1 MGKKWA
7 VNLSAAK
14 SEHLIIS
21 KKLVKNN
28 YNVLFMDGIK
38 INRVS
43 EHRHLVLVF
52 TETFIWEVHIN
63 RRIKKAGPA
72 LNMLIRLS
80 NNMPR
85 IVQENIYCT
94 FIPPII
100 EYGCMIYDNRPAFI
114 SHSIEQVQ
122 RRAALAC
129 TGAYRDTSH
138 VSLLKELG

>member
-7 VNLSAAK
+7 VNFSAAK

-21 KKLVKNN
+21 RKHVKNN
-28 YNVLFMDGIK
+28 YNPLFMDGIK

-43 EHRHLVLVF
+43 EHSHLGLVY
-52 TETFIWEVHIN
+52 TETFKWEAHIN
-63 RRIKKAGPA
+63 SRIKKAGPT
-72 LNMLIRLS
+72 LNMLIMLS

-85 IVQENIYCT
+85 IVKENIYRT
-94 FIPPII
+94 FIRPII
-100 EYGCMIYDNRPAFI
+100 EYGCMIYDNCPAFI

-129 TGAYRDTSH
+129 TGHT
-138 VSLLKELG
+138 VTPVMCPC